1 MPGPMCYLQSHLQ
14 GKRIYIYIKCLLDP
28 QLTIHDQND
37 AKPNNKKSK
46 TPSHVIFK
54 ACFFLDHSSAFDFKD
69 MLKRMNSQYFLISAS
84 NISLCK
90 RKVITYLLQLSK
102 SSLTAITVVYLLSRM
117 HGLD

>member
-1 MPGPMCYLQSHLQ
+1 
-14 GKRIYIYIKCLLDP
+14 
-28 QLTIHDQND
+28 
-37 AKPNNKKSK
+37 
-46 TPSHVIFK
+46 
-54 ACFFLDHSSAFDFKD
+54 
-69 MLKRMNSQYFLISAS
+69 MNSQYFLISAS